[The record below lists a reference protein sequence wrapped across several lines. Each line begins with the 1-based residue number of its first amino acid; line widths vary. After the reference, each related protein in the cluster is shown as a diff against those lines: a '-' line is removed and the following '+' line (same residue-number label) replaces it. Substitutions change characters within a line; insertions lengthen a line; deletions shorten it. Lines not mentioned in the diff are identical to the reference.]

1 MFVMKYYEVKKFSRR
16 LRKKQTESEQTLWQ
30 LLRDRQLEGFK
41 FLRQHP
47 LLYDRQ
53 GNNLR
58 FFIPDFYCP
67 RARLIVELDG
77 SVHDATKDYDRW
89 RDEILTEKGLKV
101 LRFRNDELTNIDAV
115 LQRIRAELKG

>member
-1 MFVMKYYEVKKFSRR
+1 MKYHDVKRFSRR
-16 LRKKQTESEQTLWQ
+16 LRKQQTLSEQLLWEKI
-30 LLRDRQLEGFK
+30 RDRKIEGFK

-67 RARLIVELDG
+67 RAQLIIELDG
-77 SVHDATKDYDRW
+77 SVHDYTKEYDNW
-89 RDEILTEKGLKV
+89 RDAILTAKGLKI
-101 LRFRNDELTNIDAV
+101 LRFRNDELNNIDAV
-115 LQRIRAELKG
+115 LEQIRHELKG